1 MTRCDPYFNN
11 QVVKLAEVADMER
24 GVTGKEYSGGCTL
37 IPLSA
42 ADYTLIRY
50 LEQPGTVSGR
60 FAVVIPHETVY
71 PPYLY
76 VAILQA
82 AEEFFVAYQTGINLQ
97 MPILQRYFTIRYHDD
112 PDTQKQI
119 CDQVRLVD
127 QAIQDV
133 THEMELYQ
141 GMKKN
146 MLSKMMI

>member
-1 MTRCDPYFNN
+1 MTQCSPYFNN
-11 QVVKLAEVADMER
+11 RVVKLAEVADMER
-24 GVTGKEYSGGCTL
+24 GVTGKTYPGGCTL

-42 ADYTLIRY
+42 ADYTLIHY
-50 LEQPGTVSGR
+50 LEQPEAVSGR
-60 FAVVIPHETVY
+60 FAVVMPHETVY

-82 AEEFFVAYQTGINLQ
+82 AEAFFITYQTGINLQ

-112 PDTQKQI
+112 LDTQKKI
-119 CDQVRLVD
+119 VDQVRLVD
-127 QAIQDV
+127 QAILDV

-146 MLSKMMI
+146 MLSRMMI